1 MEKMHL
7 IIACC
12 EKSLTKLSLPFE
24 VLPVCK
30 HHACFFLMADRHST
44 NFKFTCCLAKASTW
58 MKSSCFKNW
67 AQKDAMKF
75 CWQVLHK
82 VAWIHVH
89 LGDDKTHLWWW
100 LFLLGFSRVCWSKE
114 ALCLQKLRNDILL
127 KLASPTVGNALKFSA
142 PKSKSRVIFSPFQ
155 GALIIRVLFL
165 YSLLLATQ
173 IAVVA

>member
-12 EKSLTKLSLPFE
+12 EKSLAKLSLPFE
-24 VLPVCK
+24 VLPVRK
-30 HHACFFLMADRHST
+30 HHTCFSFMSDRHST

-75 CWQVLHK
+75 CWHVLHK
-82 VAWIHVH
+82 VAWIHAH

-100 LFLLGFSRVCWSKE
+100 LFLLGFSRVCRSEE
-114 ALCLQKLRNDILL
+114 ALCRSTGMTFCWSWDLLLWEMLWTFLLL
-127 KLASPTVGNALKFSA
+127 KACWG
-142 PKSKSRVIFSPFQ
+142 
-155 GALIIRVLFL
+155 
-165 YSLLLATQ
+165 
-173 IAVVA
+173 